1 MHAAIVSVVLNSAI
15 ASAVTPANPA
25 AAAHTAHSM
34 QSAGQRR
41 YMHASLSCANIVGP
55 HESKPRQSKQLM
67 HAAKASVVLIPAI
80 ASARSLAPVAQLCK
94 EPVSR

>member
-1 MHAAIVSVVLNSAI
+1 MHAAKASVVLNSAI

-41 YMHASLSCANIVGP
+41 YMHASLSCANTVGP
-55 HESKPRQSKQLM
+55 HENKPRQSKQL
-67 HAAKASVVLIPAI
+67 ARVVIVSVVLIPAI
-80 ASARSLAPVAQLCK
+80 ASAAVAAL
-94 EPVSR
+94 R